1 MEVYYLEDVNIVLLH
16 FDVDSRADE
25 CTLDCKP
32 LNSFVVE
39 VSFVC
44 LPCEDL
50 IVALIGFHHFIYSPY
65 TVITNSELLSFVRR
79 SSHHQSGDCHFY
91 NL

>member
-25 CTLDCKP
+25 CTLDFKP

-39 VSFVC
+39 VTFVW
-44 LPCEDL
+44 LTL
-50 IVALIGFHHFIYSPY
+50 
-65 TVITNSELLSFVRR
+65 
-79 SSHHQSGDCHFY
+79 
-91 NL
+91 

>member
-25 CTLDCKP
+25 CTLDFKP

-39 VSFVC
+39 VTFVW
-44 LPCEDL
+44 LLCEDL
-50 IVALIGFHHFIYSPY
+50 MVALIGFHHFIHLPY
-65 TVITNSELLSFVRR
+65 IYHCYKF
-79 SSHHQSGDCHFY
+79 
-91 NL
+91 